1 VVTSALDPILDH
13 WTLGV
18 AGILVSKEP
27 FPIMYPPETTFPY
40 EYMLLETMLEM
51 ELVPDPMMFP

>member
-1 VVTSALDPILDH
+1 
-13 WTLGV
+13 
-18 AGILVSKEP
+18 
-27 FPIMYPPETTFPY
+27 MYPPETTFPY